1 MLTTHTTDAELAAR
15 LIADTKRIRRAKE
28 RKANARMLALLA
40 AVTLSGLIVIA
51 AGWGILAVV
60 IAAGKSFGL

>member
-1 MLTTHTTDAELAAR
+1 MLTTHTTDAEFAAR
-15 LIADTKRIRRAKE
+15 LIADTKRIRRAAE
-28 RKANARMLALLA
+28 RKANLRMLAVLT
-40 AVTLSGLIVIA
+40 AVALSGLIVIA